1 VNPDLVSLV
10 SFFLLSHAPSPRL
23 CLRRRRSSRLLPDL
37 HCRRLY
43 PATHLRRS
51 SLIFTDLRRRRSS
64 LSFPR
69 STPLPLSSSPRC
81 TPPLLPLIPWST
93 TSLLPDL
100 RRRRSSLSH
109 LLPDVRHI
117 SSSASFRVLA
127 SLSANSPAGCCC
139 REHY

>member
-43 PATHLRRS
+43 PATHLHRS

-81 TPPLLPLIPWST
+81 TPPLLPLIP
-93 TSLLPDL
+93 
-100 RRRRSSLSH
+100 
-109 LLPDVRHI
+109 
-117 SSSASFRVLA
+117 
-127 SLSANSPAGCCC
+127 
-139 REHY
+139 